1 MENAFDK
8 LQSLIVEI
16 QSQKNLDGCYI
27 ILADKSKAE
36 ESNGQLICAVHGKR
50 NQLMDMIMGAIKAD
64 PALKKMI
71 LDVFML
77 DAISGVLGKRM
88 PEKECKCDSEGC
100 RCDNTEKPDCTCT
113 EGCGPGTCEE

>member
-8 LQSLIVEI
+8 LRSLIVEI

-27 ILADKSKAE
+27 ILADTSKE
-36 ESNGQLICAVHGKR
+36 EDSKGTLICAVQGKR
-50 NQLMDMIMGAIKAD
+50 TQLMDMIMGAIKTD
-64 PALKKMI
+64 PQLKRMI

-77 DAISGVLGKRM
+77 DALSGFLPK
-88 PEKECKCDSEGC
+88 KECKCDSEGC
-100 RCDNTEKPDCTCT
+100 TCENIEKPDCTCT